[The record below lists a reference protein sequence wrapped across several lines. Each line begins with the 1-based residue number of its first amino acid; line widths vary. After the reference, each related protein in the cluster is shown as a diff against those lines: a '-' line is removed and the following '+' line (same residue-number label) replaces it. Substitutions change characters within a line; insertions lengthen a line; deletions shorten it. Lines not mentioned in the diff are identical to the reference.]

1 MQNIMEEC
9 FVLVFSVETKKFVI
23 FNGFLRQL
31 KLKFWKK
38 IFDQDDK

>member
-1 MQNIMEEC
+1 MEEC
-9 FVLVFSVETKKFVI
+9 FVLVFLWKQKKFVI
-23 FNGFLRQL
+23 FNGFLRHL